1 MLPQCQGLPI
11 STNNS
16 LAHPEF
22 APFSEKTH
30 LGVSGSYLGLFPT
43 RLFLSNFL
51 AVRNRIRGREEVEVK
66 HRVVPKDIVYRA
78 TAIAVV
84 SVGIVALFFAVL
96 LATESAPF
104 QNILFETVS
113 AFGTVGLTTGL
124 TPDLSPTGK
133 VAVTLLMYI
142 GRLGPLTLA
151 LAMRTRLSRLPIN
164 YPAARV
170 MVG

>member
-1 MLPQCQGLPI
+1 M
-11 STNNS
+11 
-16 LAHPEF
+16 
-22 APFSEKTH
+22 
-30 LGVSGSYLGLFPT
+30 
-43 RLFLSNFL
+43 
-51 AVRNRIRGREEVEVK
+51 
-66 HRVVPKDIVYRA
+66 PKDIVYRA

-84 SVGIVALFFAVL
+84 SGGIVALFFAVL
-96 LATESAPF
+96 LTTETAPF

-124 TPDLSPTGK
+124 TPSLSPAGK

-151 LAMRTRLSRLPIN
+151 LAMRTRQSRLPIS